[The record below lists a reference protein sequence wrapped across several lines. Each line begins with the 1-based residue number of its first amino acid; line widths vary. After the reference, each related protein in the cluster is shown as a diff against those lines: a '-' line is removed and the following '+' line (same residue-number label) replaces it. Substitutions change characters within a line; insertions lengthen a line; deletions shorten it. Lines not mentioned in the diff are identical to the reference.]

1 MGLPARNPRLLV
13 FQFRDPRRRQNAPN
27 ATAGAARGRLRAP
40 QQLRQPGEVRRHAAG
55 RAPGYPLLL
64 YPAG

>member
-13 FQFRDPRRRQNAPN
+13 FQFPGPASAAERTQRHGRG
-27 ATAGAARGRLRAP
+27 GAGRLRAP